1 MLVKVIDHKGK
12 VWWINPASVRG
23 LIDRSGGRTT
33 IDVSGWPGHPKVDV
47 PIDEVAGLLSLAMEN
62 LALDGATIA
71 EQVAQSEA
79 EQQAQQAATVSAIV
93 IGG

>member
-1 MLVKVIDHKGK
+1 MLVKVIDHKNK
-12 VWWINPASVRG
+12 AWWVNPAYVRG
-23 LIDRSGGRTT
+23 LIDRGGGRTT

-47 PIDEVAGLLSLAMEN
+47 PIDEVAGLLNLAMEN

-79 EQQAQQAATVSAIV
+79 EQQAQQTAAIAAIV